1 MSDARQQTGPVFA
14 QLVALLCLA
23 LLACGTH
30 AESTERSATELP
42 AGLQWQT
49 NNEAPILGSPDAIEG
64 GRFRTF
70 ITSFPLTLRL
80 VGPDSNG
87 SFAGF
92 LRANALGLVSFH
104 PETREPIPSLA
115 SHWAFADDGR
125 TVYYRLDP
133 EARWS
138 DGEPV
143 TADDYLFTLEFMRS
157 KFIVAPWYNNHYSK
171 VIESVTR
178 IDDYTIAVTGAHVK
192 PREELLYEYGI
203 RPTPEHFHQLDEHWV
218 RAYNWKIEPTTGP
231 YQIKDIRKGKYI
243 EFEKIDNW
251 WGQNRRYHR
260 HRFNV
265 KYVRVKVIRD
275 INIAHQHFLKGN
287 LDSFP
292 LVLPRFWHKKA
303 QGGAY
308 DAGWI
313 ARYKFYNDVPQPS
326 SGMYLNEDDAILQ
339 DRKIR
344 LALAYAMNIEKVIRT
359 VLRNDYERL
368 NHQHE
373 GYGDYTHP
381 ELKARPFDLAKAN
394 QLLDEAGWDS
404 RGSDGIRLKDGKRLA
419 LRVTYV
425 NNSHSDRL
433 VILREEARKAGI
445 DLELQ
450 LLDASTGFK
459 QILEKKHQIAWMG
472 WSGGGL
478 SPVFWEFYHSDN
490 AHIAQTNNIT
500 NTDNP
505 KLDKLIMAYRTATD
519 KASRIDLAHR
529 LSQLIYEQASF
540 IPTFK
545 VPYARGAY
553 WRWLQL
559 PAKIGTRS
567 STDLF
572 EPFGSTGGRFWIDD
586 SEKQRIETLR
596 FDKIPLPQQLMV
608 DEQYRK

>member
-1 MSDARQQTGPVFA
+1 MSKPRSSNTVRQS
-14 QLVALLCLA
+14 
-23 LLACGTH
+23 LLAVFLLVLMSSLSN
-30 AESTERSATELP
+30 AEPAALP
-42 AGLQWQT
+42 EGLTWET
-49 NNEAPILGSPDAIEG
+49 NNSAPLLGSPDAIPG

-104 PETREPIPSLA
+104 PDTREPIPSLA
-115 SHWAFADDGR
+115 THWAFAEDGR

-133 EARWS
+133 DARWS

-143 TADDYLFTLEFMRS
+143 TADDYLFTIEFMRS
-157 KFIVAPWYNNHYSK
+157 KFIVAPWYNNHYRT
-171 VIESVTR
+171 VIESVRR
-178 IDDYTIAVTGAHVK
+178 IDNHTIAVTGAHVK

-203 RPTPEHFHQLDEHWV
+203 RPTPAHFHKLDEHWV

-231 YQIKDIRKGKYI
+231 YQIAEIRKGKYI
-243 EFEKIDNW
+243 EFEKVDNW

-260 HRFNV
+260 NRYNV
-265 KYVRVKVIRD
+265 QYVRVKVIRD

-292 LVLPRFWHKKA
+292 LIAPRFWHKKA
-303 QGGAY
+303 KGGAY

-313 ARYKFYNDVPQPS
+313 AKYKFYNDVPQPS
-326 SGMYLNEDDAILQ
+326 SGMYLNEDDALLK
-339 DRKIR
+339 DRTLR
-344 LALAYAMNIEKVIRT
+344 LALAYAMNIDKVIRT

-373 GYGDYTHP
+373 GYGEYSHP
-381 ELKARPFDLAKAN
+381 QLKTRPFDLARAN
-394 QLLDEAGWDS
+394 TLLNEAGWDQ
-404 RGSDGIRLKDGKRLA
+404 RGSDGIRVRDGQRLS

-425 NNSHSDRL
+425 NSTHSDRL
-433 VILREEARKAGI
+433 VILKEEARKAGI
-445 DLELQ
+445 ELELQ
-450 LLDASTGFK
+450 QLDASTGFK

-478 SPVFWEFYHSDN
+478 SPVFWEFYHSSN
-490 AHIAQTNNIT
+490 AHKAQTNNIT
-500 NTDNP
+500 NTDDP
-505 KLDKLIMAYRTATD
+505 KLDELIMSYRQATE
-519 KASRIDLAHR
+519 KSTRVSLAHQ
-529 LSQLIYEQASF
+529 LSERIYDQASF

-545 VPYARGAY
+545 VPYTRGAY

-559 PAKIGTRS
+559 PSSVGTRS

-572 EPFGSTGGRFWIDD
+572 APFGSTGGRFWIDP
-586 SEKQRIETLR
+586 EKKQQVETLR
-596 FDKIPLPQQLMV
+596 FEKTPLPQKLFV